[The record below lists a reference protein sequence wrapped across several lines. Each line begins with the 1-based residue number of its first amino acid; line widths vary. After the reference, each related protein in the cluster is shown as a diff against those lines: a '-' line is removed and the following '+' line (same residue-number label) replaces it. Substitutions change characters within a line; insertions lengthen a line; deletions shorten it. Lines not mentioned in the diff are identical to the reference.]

1 MHKEAGLI
9 DEDILLVY
17 REEIVPRSEAHFL
30 RRQYIGFR
38 HLAPIWIGCRR
49 TDAGLPDLGA
59 DPIFLGRHTAIGVLD
74 RLIFKQFGRIPPQPD
89 LAKLRPRLIHAH
101 FGLGGALALP
111 IARALKV
118 PLVVTFHGA
127 DATKDRHYQRQ
138 LIPTIF
144 QRRCMALQQEAALII
159 CVAEYIRDALIGRGF
174 PAAKLKVICYGVEPE
189 TDNCPVPA
197 AERPYILFVGRFVEK
212 KGVGHLLDAMRI
224 LESEG
229 ASVDLTLIGDGPM
242 AEAFRQQSDGLR
254 NARFLGWRPNQEV
267 RRAMRGA
274 IAVCV
279 PSVPARGGDS
289 EGLPNVVIEGMA
301 AAVPVIGSN
310 HGGIGEAVEHGRT
323 GFLVPPGDPHA
334 IAAAV
339 RRLLGDPALR
349 RQMGLAARAAA
360 NEHFNAVAQS
370 HFLEDT
376 LLAVSHSP
384 AA

>member
-1 MHKEAGLI
+1 
-9 DEDILLVY
+9 
-17 REEIVPRSEAHFL
+17 
-30 RRQYIGFR
+30 
-38 HLAPIWIGCRR
+38 
-49 TDAGLPDLGA
+49 
-59 DPIFLGRHTAIGVLD
+59 
-74 RLIFKQFGRIPPQPD
+74 
-89 LAKLRPRLIHAH
+89 
-101 FGLGGALALP
+101 
-111 IARALKV
+111 
-118 PLVVTFHGA
+118 
-127 DATKDRHYQRQ
+127 
-138 LIPTIF
+138 
-144 QRRCMALQQEAALII
+144 
-159 CVAEYIRDALIGRGF
+159 
-174 PAAKLKVICYGVEPE
+174 
-189 TDNCPVPA
+189 
-197 AERPYILFVGRFVEK
+197 
-212 KGVGHLLDAMRI
+212 
-224 LESEG
+224 
-229 ASVDLTLIGDGPM
+229 M

-274 IAVCV
+274 VAVCV